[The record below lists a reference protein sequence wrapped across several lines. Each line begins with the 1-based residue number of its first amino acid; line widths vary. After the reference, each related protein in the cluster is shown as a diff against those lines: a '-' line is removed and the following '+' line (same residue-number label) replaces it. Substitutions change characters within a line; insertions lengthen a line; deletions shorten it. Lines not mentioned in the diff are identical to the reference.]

1 MSNRYYV
8 SKNNHDL
15 YDPFMLDFFS
25 YPLFEDNHRKEM
37 MKTDVIDEDDHYL
50 VKVDVPS
57 FKKEDITISLDHG
70 YLVIHAKNESKQEEK
85 KHGKFIRQERY
96 YGSFSRS
103 FYVGENLQEKD
114 IKAKLE
120 DGVLEITLP
129 KEKEEKTED
138 SKFIS
143 IE

>member
-15 YDPFMLDFFS
+15 YDPFLKDFFS
-25 YPLFEDNHRKEM
+25 YPFFDERHSKEV
-37 MKTDVIDEDDHYL
+37 MKADVLDENDHYL

-57 FKKEDITISLDHG
+57 FKKEDITLSLEQG
-70 YLVIHAKNESKQEEK
+70 YLTITAKHESDHEEK

-96 YGSFSRS
+96 YGSYSRS
-103 FYVGENLQEKD
+103 FYVGEQLQEKD

-120 DGVLEITLP
+120 NGVLQITFP
-129 KEKEEKTED
+129 KEEQKNPENKI
-138 SKFIS
+138 IS